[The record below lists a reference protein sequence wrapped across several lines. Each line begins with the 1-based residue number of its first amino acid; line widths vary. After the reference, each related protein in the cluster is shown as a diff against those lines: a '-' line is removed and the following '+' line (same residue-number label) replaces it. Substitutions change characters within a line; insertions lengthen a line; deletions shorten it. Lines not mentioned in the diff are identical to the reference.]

1 MPSCPNNILKARERA
16 GMSQKE
22 VSITLNVKAPS
33 ISGWEN
39 KKNYPTA
46 ENLKQLSALFCVST
60 DYLLG
65 LSDEPQLGASPSN
78 RWDGSMLAELREDRG
93 ESAIQVADAIG
104 VSEAL
109 YNSYE
114 RGLSEP
120 TITHLELLADHFCV
134 DVDIILKRYFHMV
147 ENEKIV
153 TGTFHVT
160 KEEQT
165 LIELYRQASED
176 DKTIIL
182 CALNKYRKNSPSAS
196 ADKAM

>member
-1 MPSCPNNILKARERA
+1 MPACPNNILKARERA

-65 LSDEPQLGASPSN
+65 LSDDPQLGTPSSN
-78 RWDGSMLAELREDRG
+78 RWDGSMLIKLRENSG
-93 ESAIQVADAIG
+93 ESATQVADAIG

-120 TITHLELLADHFCV
+120 TITHLELLADHFCM
-134 DVDIILKRYFHMV
+134 DVDSILKRNFYMV

-153 TGTFHVT
+153 TGSFRVT
-160 KEEQT
+160 KEEQS

-176 DKTIIL
+176 DRAAIL
-182 CALNKYRKNSPSAS
+182 CILNKYRKNPSAS
-196 ADKAM
+196 GEKAM

>member
-1 MPSCPNNILKARERA
+1 MLACPNNILKARERA

-65 LSDEPQLGASPSN
+65 LSDDPQLGTPSSN
-78 RWDGSMLAELREDRG
+78 RWDGSMLIKLRENRR
-93 ESAIQVADAIG
+93 ESATQVADAIG

-120 TITHLELLADHFCV
+120 TITHLELLADHFCM
-134 DVDIILKRYFHMV
+134 DVDSILKRNFYMV

-153 TGTFHVT
+153 TGSFRVT
-160 KEEQT
+160 KEEQS

-176 DKTIIL
+176 DRAAIL
-182 CALNKYRKNSPSAS
+182 CILNKYRKNPSAS
-196 ADKAM
+196 GDKAM

>member
-1 MPSCPNNILKARERA
+1 MPACPNNILKARERA

-65 LSDEPQLGASPSN
+65 LSDDPQLGTPSSN
-78 RWDGSMLAELREDRG
+78 RWDGSMLIKLRENSG
-93 ESAIQVADAIG
+93 ESATQVADAIG

-120 TITHLELLADHFCV
+120 TITHLELLADHFCM
-134 DVDIILKRYFHMV
+134 DVDSILKRNFYMV

-153 TGTFHVT
+153 TGSFRVT
-160 KEEQT
+160 KEEQS

-176 DKTIIL
+176 DRAAIL
-182 CALNKYRKNSPSAS
+182 CILNKYRKNPSAS
-196 ADKAM
+196 GDKAM

>member
-1 MPSCPNNILKARERA
+1 MLK
-16 GMSQKE
+16 
-22 VSITLNVKAPS
+22 
-33 ISGWEN
+33 
-39 KKNYPTA
+39 
-46 ENLKQLSALFCVST
+46 
-60 DYLLG
+60 
-65 LSDEPQLGASPSN
+65 
-78 RWDGSMLAELREDRG
+78 ELREDRG
-93 ESAIQVADAIG
+93 ETATQVADAIG
-104 VSEAL
+104 VPEAL

-134 DVDIILKRYFHMV
+134 DVDSILKRYFYMV

-160 KEEQT
+160 KAEQN

-182 CALNKYRKNSPSAS
+182 CALNKYRKNSPSVS
-196 ADKAM
+196 GEKAM

>member
-1 MPSCPNNILKARERA
+1 MPACPNNILKARERA

-65 LSDEPQLGASPSN
+65 LSDEPQLGTPSSN
-78 RWDGSMLAELREDRG
+78 RWDGSMLIKLRENSG
-93 ESAIQVADAIG
+93 ESATQVADAIG

-114 RGLSEP
+114 RGFSEP
-120 TITHLELLADHFCV
+120 TITHLELLADHFCM
-134 DVDIILKRYFHMV
+134 DVDSILKRNFYMV

-153 TGTFHVT
+153 TGSFHVT
-160 KEEQT
+160 KEEQS

-176 DKTIIL
+176 DRAAIL
-182 CALNKYRKNSPSAS
+182 YILNKYRKNPSAS
-196 ADKAM
+196 GDKAM

>member
-1 MPSCPNNILKARERA
+1 MPACPNNILKARERV

-65 LSDEPQLGASPSN
+65 LSDDPQLGTPSSN
-78 RWDGSMLAELREDRG
+78 RWDGSMLIKLRENSG
-93 ESAIQVADAIG
+93 ESATQVADAIG

-120 TITHLELLADHFCV
+120 TITHLELLADHFCM
-134 DVDIILKRYFHMV
+134 DVDSILKRNFYMV

-153 TGTFHVT
+153 TGSFRVT
-160 KEEQT
+160 KEEQS

-176 DKTIIL
+176 DRAAIL
-182 CALNKYRKNSPSAS
+182 CILNKYRKNPSAS
-196 ADKAM
+196 GDKAM

>member
-1 MPSCPNNILKARERA
+1 MLACPNNILKARERA

-65 LSDEPQLGASPSN
+65 LSDDPQLGTPSSN
-78 RWDGSMLAELREDRG
+78 RWDGSMLIKLRENSG
-93 ESAIQVADAIG
+93 ESATQVADAIG

-120 TITHLELLADHFCV
+120 TITHLELLADHFCM
-134 DVDIILKRYFHMV
+134 DVDSILKRNFYMV

-153 TGTFHVT
+153 TGSFRVT
-160 KEEQT
+160 KEEQS

-176 DKTIIL
+176 DRAAIL
-182 CALNKYRKNSPSAS
+182 CILNKYRKNPSAS
-196 ADKAM
+196 GDKAM

>member
-16 GMSQKE
+16 GKSQKE
-22 VSITLNVKAPS
+22 VSVSLKVSAPS

-39 KKNYPTA
+39 EKNYPTV

-65 LSDEPQLGASPSN
+65 LSDEPQLGTHSSN
-78 RWDGSMLAELREDRG
+78 RWDGSMLLKLRENRG
-93 ESAIQVADAIG
+93 ESATQVADAIG

-114 RGLSEP
+114 CGLSEP
-120 TITHLELLADHFCV
+120 TITHLELLADHFCM
-134 DVDIILKRYFHMV
+134 DVDSILNRNFYMV
-147 ENEKIV
+147 ENKKIV
-153 TGTFHVT
+153 TGSFHVT
-160 KEEQT
+160 KEEQS

-182 CALNKYRKNSPSAS
+182 CALNKYRKNSPPSS

>member
-1 MPSCPNNILKARERA
+1 MLACPNNILKARERA

-65 LSDEPQLGASPSN
+65 LSDDPQLGAPSSN
-78 RWDGSMLAELREDRG
+78 RWDGSMLIKLRENSG
-93 ESAIQVADAIG
+93 ESATQVADAIG

-120 TITHLELLADHFCV
+120 TITHLELLADHFCM
-134 DVDIILKRYFHMV
+134 DVDSILKRNFYMV

-153 TGTFHVT
+153 TGSFRVT
-160 KEEQT
+160 KEEQS

-176 DKTIIL
+176 DRAAIL
-182 CALNKYRKNSPSAS
+182 CILNKYRKNPSAS
-196 ADKAM
+196 GDKAM

>member
-1 MPSCPNNILKARERA
+1 MLACPNNILKARERA

-65 LSDEPQLGASPSN
+65 LSDDPQLGTPSSN
-78 RWDGSMLAELREDRG
+78 RWDGSMLIKLRENRG
-93 ESAIQVADAIG
+93 ESATQVADAIG
-104 VSEAL
+104 VSETL

-120 TITHLELLADHFCV
+120 TITHLELLADHFCM
-134 DVDIILKRYFHMV
+134 DVDSILKRNFYMV

-153 TGTFHVT
+153 TGSFRVT
-160 KEEQT
+160 KEEQS

-176 DKTIIL
+176 DRAAIL
-182 CALNKYRKNSPSAS
+182 CILNKYRKNPSAS
-196 ADKAM
+196 GDKAM

>member
-1 MPSCPNNILKARERA
+1 MPACPNNILKARERA

-65 LSDEPQLGASPSN
+65 LSDDPQLGTPSSN
-78 RWDGSMLAELREDRG
+78 RWDGSMLIKLRENSG
-93 ESAIQVADAIG
+93 ESATQVADAIG

-120 TITHLELLADHFCV
+120 TITHLELLADHFCM
-134 DVDIILKRYFHMV
+134 DVDSILKRNFYMV

-153 TGTFHVT
+153 TGSFRVT
-160 KEEQT
+160 KEEQS

-176 DKTIIL
+176 DRAAIL
-182 CALNKYRKNSPSAS
+182 CILNKYRKNPSAS

>member
-1 MPSCPNNILKARERA
+1 MSACPNNILKARERA

-65 LSDEPQLGASPSN
+65 LSDEPQLGTPSSN
-78 RWDGSMLAELREDRG
+78 RWDGSMLIKLRENSG
-93 ESAIQVADAIG
+93 ESATQVADAIG

-114 RGLSEP
+114 RGFSEP
-120 TITHLELLADHFCV
+120 TITHLELLADHFCM
-134 DVDIILKRYFHMV
+134 DVDSILKRNFYMV

-153 TGTFHVT
+153 TGSFRVT
-160 KEEQT
+160 KEEQS

-176 DKTIIL
+176 DRAAIL
-182 CALNKYRKNSPSAS
+182 CILNKYRKNPSAS
-196 ADKAM
+196 GDKAM

>member
-1 MPSCPNNILKARERA
+1 MLACPNNILKARERA

-65 LSDEPQLGASPSN
+65 LSDDPQLGTPSSN
-78 RWDGSMLAELREDRG
+78 RWDGSMLIKLRENRG
-93 ESAIQVADAIG
+93 ESATQVADAIG

-120 TITHLELLADHFCV
+120 TITHLELLADHFCM
-134 DVDIILKRYFHMV
+134 DVDSILKRNFYMV

-153 TGTFHVT
+153 TGSFRVT
-160 KEEQT
+160 KEEQS

-176 DKTIIL
+176 DRAAIL
-182 CALNKYRKNSPSAS
+182 CILNKYRKNPSAS
-196 ADKAM
+196 GDKAM